1 MSYWKREIKKQAKI
15 PMNIRVTRVPYP
27 EDPSVEM
34 FDIQADCQAGNFS
47 ACYAYPKGAA
57 DKSLPA
63 LVTLNGAGVKSSRLY
78 WAAYWAKDGLC
89 VLDFNVHGL
98 PNGRPDSYYR
108 QLEDGELHNYFLF
121 GRDDRNTM
129 FFHEMIMRLLR
140 AIDVITVQPQWDGE
154 NLIVQGCSQGG
165 AQAIIAGALDPRV
178 DLVCSEIPGMC
189 DHTGMLVG
197 RVSCWPKLVTNT
209 PNGKPDPKRLEAAR
223 YYDLVNFARSRK
235 GSHVRD
241 GRHDRFGVSAD
252 DGLCDVQPTAV
263 RQAYSAVASGTR
275 SIRRGREQ
283 FAQGDAGIPPQ
294 EARIRMRSL

>member
-1 MSYWKREIKKQAKI
+1 MRWPARPSAAPSMPEPKDFYELLETRDKASQNTDEHPGDDCR
-15 PMNIRVTRVPYP
+15 IRIRPKY
-27 EDPSVEM
+27 

-47 ACYAYPKGAA
+47 ACLTEQGADVA
-57 DKSLPA
+57 A
-63 LVTLNGAGVKSSRLY
+63 VAGRP
-78 WAAYWAKDGLC
+78 YWAKRTGCASSTLTC
-89 VLDFNVHGL
+89 TGCRTV
-98 PNGRPDSYYR
+98 GRTPITA
-108 QLEDGELHNYFLF
+108 NWKTANCITIFLF

-223 YYDLVNFARSRK
+223 YYDLVKLRSSRK